1 HYLDG
6 QLIPEGTCYA
16 YSPHR
21 RDGSSGLEYAGSRYL
36 PTGSVR
42 AIVPW
47 YRRDRSDLLPLH
59 PRDHPIRAIHR
70 AGRRHCGHLLHAR
83 HRTYACH
90 WHSERARS
98 PLIPNQEKE
107 RATSGSPHLYEYLA
121 NRKEALQ
128 ALRLS
133 VASTLADHLDR
144 SFRRDHG
151 PLRDLP
157 HCCRLAVQPQLG
169 LALHTSSRSPHLADD
184 QTGHRK
190 QAAARAGEFATAVRR
205 RAADLVPDGAVRG
218 EGRAP
223 GDGAS
228 VAQPSAQGPDEEGE
242 EGPGQGPFGHP
253 RAPARRGGGGGTG
266 ASRGASG
273 L

>member
-42 AIVPW
+42 AIVPR

-107 RATSGSPHLYEYLA
+107 RATSGSPHLYDY
-121 NRKEALQ
+121 
-128 ALRLS
+128 RLP
-133 VASTLADHLDR
+133 A
-144 SFRRDHG
+144 
-151 PLRDLP
+151 PLPITWIAVFAGITVPYVIFLIAVGLP
-157 HCCRLAVQPQLG
+157 FNHN
-169 LALHTSSRSPHLADD
+169 
-184 QTGHRK
+184 
-190 QAAARAGEFATAVRR
+190 
-205 RAADLVPDGAVRG
+205 LVWLYILP
-218 EGRAP
+218 P
-223 GDGAS
+223 G
-228 VAQPSAQGPDEEGE
+228 V
-242 EGPGQGPFGHP
+242 
-253 RAPARRGGGGGTG
+253 
-266 ASRGASG
+266 